1 MDAGE
6 IDARTIRRA
15 APATSS
21 ARPGRLAGSNPSW
34 PRTSAAGLM
43 SATSSASVLNSALG
57 STGTFGLFV
66 LVNIAS
72 LA

>member
-1 MDAGE
+1 
-6 IDARTIRRA
+6 
-15 APATSS
+15 
-21 ARPGRLAGSNPSW
+21 
-34 PRTSAAGLM
+34 M

-72 LA
+72 LV